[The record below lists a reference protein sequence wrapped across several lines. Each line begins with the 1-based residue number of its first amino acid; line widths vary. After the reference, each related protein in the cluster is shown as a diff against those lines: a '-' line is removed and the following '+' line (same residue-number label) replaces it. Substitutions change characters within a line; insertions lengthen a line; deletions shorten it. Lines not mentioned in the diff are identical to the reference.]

1 MTALALALDGQTV
14 VVTGAAKGIGR
25 AIARRFLDFGASV
38 VVADADEGGRE
49 TAKQLASEE
58 EGFAARVHFI
68 RCDVSKRSEVEAL
81 IAETAEHFGAVDV
94 LVNNAGIFPRAD
106 LFRTDDAFW
115 DNVMGINLKGAYM
128 LCQAVV
134 PAMIERSSG
143 VIVNIGSGHAG
154 SGEPDTMAY
163 AVSKG
168 GIVTLTK
175 NLAKSLAKHN
185 IRVNCVQPGWVASE
199 GEVARWRANGMDE
212 EQIEAMSARVQ
223 TGEDI
228 ADAVVFLASG
238 MSRQIIGHVLVVDG
252 GASLGRVR

>member
-1 MTALALALDGQTV
+1 MTAPLIAFDGRTV

-25 AIARRFLDFGASV
+25 AIAMRFLQCGARV
-38 VVADADEGGRE
+38 VIADSDEGGLD
-49 TAKQLASEE
+49 TAKRLAER
-58 EGFAARVHFI
+58 EGHARVHFI
-68 RCDVSKRSEVEAL
+68 RCDVSKRSEIEAL
-81 IAETAEHFGAVDV
+81 VDGTARHFGAVDV

-106 LFRTDDAFW
+106 LLQTDEAFW
-115 DNVMGINLKGAYM
+115 DNVLGINLKGAYL

-134 PAMIERSSG
+134 PAMMERGGG
-143 VIVNIGSGHAG
+143 VIVNIGSNHAAA
-154 SGEPDTMAY
+154 GEPATMAY

-175 NLAKSLAKHN
+175 NLAKALAKHN

-199 GEVARWRANGMDE
+199 GEVARWKANGMDE
-212 EQIEAMSARVQ
+212 EQIAALSARVQ

-238 MSRQIIGHVLVVDG
+238 MSKQIIGQVLVVDG
-252 GASLGRVR
+252 GASVGRVQ